1 MSSLVLF
8 SIKLQQTVHLGQFYQ
23 KQWCE
28 ILNML
33 NQLFLLTDVLC
44 ADRNSVQQE
53 GPQCRGDRLRDAP
66 LRRLHRHERIL
77 TGLLEFRLW

>member
-1 MSSLVLF
+1 MSSLLLF
-8 SIKLQQTVHLGQFYQ
+8 SIKLQQTVYLGQFYQ

-28 ILNML
+28 ILDML
-33 NQLFLLTDVLC
+33 NLLFLR

-53 GPQCRGDRLRDAP
+53 GPQCRGDRLCDAP

-77 TGLLEFRLW
+77 TGLLEFGLW